1 MLNIRI
7 YSEKI
12 ENPIIQASTCIVL
25 HYPSLFV
32 YLFLLMLLFLFYFV
46 FGGRLCID

>member
-12 ENPIIQASTCIVL
+12 ENPIIQASILL

-32 YLFLLMLLFLFYFV
+32 YLFLLMLFLFYFV

>member
-12 ENPIIQASTCIVL
+12 ENPIIQASILL

-32 YLFLLMLLFLFYFV
+32 YLFLLMFYFV
-46 FGGRLCID
+46 LGGAFVYRLK

>member
-12 ENPIIQASTCIVL
+12 ENPIIQASILL

-32 YLFLLMLLFLFYFV
+32 DVVVFVLFCFWGTFV
-46 FGGRLCID
+46 Y

>member
-12 ENPIIQASTCIVL
+12 ENPIIQASILL

-46 FGGRLCID
+46 LGGRLCID